1 MNTSPRSAYDMTSGM
16 SYFPRMLDKIR
27 LHARGELP
35 PDYHSFLGRGADG
48 WCTGYLRVNYEAL
61 RERVLAGGTDEEILQ
76 WCFENGRKLE
86 EADLF
91 IWNSFAKKLGWNDV
105 ATPLVQKLKR
115 KSGLAERDDI
125 VTMFDYFDADEGRDA
140 AGIRAPQTP

>member
-1 MNTSPRSAYDMTSGM
+1 MTTPPRSAYDMTSGM
-16 SYFPRMLDKIR
+16 CYFARMLDKIR

-48 WCTGYLRVNYEAL
+48 WCVTYLRVNYEAL
-61 RERVLAGGTDEEILQ
+61 RERVLASGTDEEILQ

-86 EADLF
+86 ETDLF

-105 ATPLVQKLKR
+105 ASSLVQRLKR

-125 VTMFDYFDADEGRDA
+125 VTMFDYFDADEGRV
-140 AGIRAPQTP
+140 AGGARSPQTP